1 MVRRKFS
8 GGQQAS
14 KLAKLTGDQHQA
26 RFYTQTHLMN
36 QLNNSAQS
44 DYDLTQAIGRG
55 AVSKIG
61 DLYERH
67 RPLVYAIC
75 LRMTGNTSEAEDL
88 TQEIFIELLNKVGSF
103 RGESR
108 FSSWLYRFTTNHVLM
123 YFRRV
128 TRRKERFPYLEDE
141 FNATCSVAVSFG
153 PQFLDRIAIEA
164 AVAKLSSGTRSVFL
178 KFDVEGY
185 NHEEIAV
192 IFGCSVGNSKS
203 QLHKARRKLRKLL
216 SPGFTTFS
224 RIEQDSLIPL

>member
-1 MVRRKFS
+1 MNHIS
-8 GGQQAS
+8 GTA
-14 KLAKLTGDQHQA
+14 L
-26 RFYTQTHLMN
+26 
-36 QLNNSAQS
+36 S

-55 AVSKIG
+55 VVSNIG

-67 RPLVYAIC
+67 RPLVYSIC

-88 TQEIFIELLNKVGSF
+88 TQEIFIQLLGKVGSF

-128 TRRKERFPYLEDE
+128 TRRRERFPYLEDE
-141 FNATCSVAVSFG
+141 FNATRNTAVSFG
-153 PQFLDRIAIEA
+153 PQFLDRIALDA
-164 AVAKLSSGTRSVFL
+164 ALSKLPSGSRSVFL

-185 NHEEIAV
+185 NHEEIAG

-203 QLHKARRKLRKLL
+203 QLHKARRRLRKLL
-216 SPGFTTFS
+216 SPRLRRFSGAS
-224 RIEQDSLIPL
+224 RIH